1 MKSVIHLVVKSAVV
15 AGACLSAMAAHADL
29 VYLPDENALYQ
40 GSGLGAVDTVLTLSS
55 PRNSSTESGA
65 VFANGTGFATS
76 GDAGTGSSQVSLPTL
91 GSLNIAD
98 TSLLRIVLNANEPGG
113 NSINVQ
119 NLGLTFYDAV
129 GAASTTFS
137 LAAPVAIA
145 ATLTGI
151 GKSGFVFGLDATQA
165 AAAASFMASS
175 NTSFADFRVGLAAT
189 LTDATGGP
197 DTFFLA
203 AAPIPEP
210 ETYALLLAGLGVVG
224 FIARRRRHYSA

>member
-1 MKSVIHLVVKSAVV
+1 
-15 AGACLSAMAAHADL
+15 
-29 VYLPDENALYQ
+29 
-40 GSGLGAVDTVLTLSS
+40 LGAVDTVLTLNS
-55 PRNSSTESGA
+55 PGNSSTETGA

-76 GDAGTGSSQVSLPTL
+76 GNALTDASQVSLPTL
-91 GSLNIAD
+91 GSLSIGD

-113 NSINVQ
+113 NSITVG

-129 GAASTTFS
+129 GASSMTFG

-145 ATLTGI
+145 STLTGI
-151 GKSGFVFGLDATQA
+151 GKSGFVFGLDAAQA
-165 AAAASFMASS
+165 AAAASFIAASG
-175 NTSFADFRVGLAAT
+175 TSFADFRVGLAAT

-197 DTFFLA
+197 DSFFIT

-224 FIARRRRHYSA
+224 FVARRRRHYST